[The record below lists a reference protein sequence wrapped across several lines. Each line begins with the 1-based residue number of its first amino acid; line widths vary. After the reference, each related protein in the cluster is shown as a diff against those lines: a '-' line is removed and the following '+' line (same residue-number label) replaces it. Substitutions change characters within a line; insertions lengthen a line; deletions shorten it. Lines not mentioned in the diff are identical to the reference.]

1 MVIRSTTHAFAI
13 ALAAAV
19 LAACASGAQ
28 VARPASV
35 QPVAVVRAVPAAQ
48 SRAFADDD
56 ADAFWDSIGDP
67 NQADLSFVE
76 TLP

>member
-1 MVIRSTTHAFAI
+1 MVIRTTLI
-13 ALAAAV
+13 ALAAAL
-19 LAACASGAQ
+19 LAACASGPE

-35 QPVAVVRAVPAAQ
+35 QSAAVVHATPVAPT
-48 SRAFADDD
+48 FADDD

-67 NQADLSFVE
+67 DQTSFGYVE

>member
-1 MVIRSTTHAFAI
+1 MVIRTTTHTFAI

-28 VARPASV
+28 VSRPASV
-35 QPVAVVRAVPAAQ
+35 QSAAVVRATPAAPT
-48 SRAFADDD
+48 FADDD
-56 ADAFWDSIGDP
+56 ADAFWDSIGDA
-67 NQADLSFVE
+67 NQANLVE